1 MRLGGGEIP
10 GPPPGRKPP
19 EKVQAHSLGFRS
31 KHVGIPRG
39 KMAQSDQKI
48 GMCNYCQEL
57 GPIYEQEDDNRVIF
71 LICKRCITDV
81 IKRLEIDQKLKRLR
95 ARKEWDRY
103 DT

>member
-1 MRLGGGEIP
+1 MPLEQ
-10 GPPPGRKPP
+10 
-19 EKVQAHSLGFRS
+19 VQAHSLGFRA
-31 KHVGIPRG
+31 KHAGIPRG
-39 KMAQSDQKI
+39 KMEQSDQKI

-57 GPIYEQEDDNRVIF
+57 GPIYEQEDENRVIF

-81 IKRLEIDQKLKRLR
+81 IKRLEIDQKMKKLR

>member
-39 KMAQSDQKI
+39 KMAKSEQKI